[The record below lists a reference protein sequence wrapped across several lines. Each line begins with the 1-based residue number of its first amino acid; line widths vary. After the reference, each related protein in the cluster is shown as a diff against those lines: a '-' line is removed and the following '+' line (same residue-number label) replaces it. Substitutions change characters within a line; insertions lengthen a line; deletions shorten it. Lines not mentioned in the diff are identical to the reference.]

1 MPIGFKI
8 RLQTFFES
16 KTLLKIC
23 LLARKV
29 LILLFDSNLT
39 KDQWWRSAGIAR
51 LCFFIFFWFEK
62 FLSRN
67 FMIDWISCQRI
78 PDKNWNARCSRIP
91 RDSFLS
97 VDVTHLW
104 ALRPEGLIRVT
115 TKTGKSARKLFGAL
129 PTRVWPLHP
138 TTKIKQFFSD
148 IYHMTSRARW
158 PRPFNALRWKS
169 FPRSWV
175 SKTQKNFIK

>member
-1 MPIGFKI
+1 MVVV
-8 RLQTFFES
+8 RRTCATLFFFS
-16 KTLLKIC
+16 
-23 LLARKV
+23 
-29 LILLFDSNLT
+29 
-39 KDQWWRSAGIAR
+39 
-51 LCFFIFFWFEK
+51 FWFEK

-67 FMIDWISCQRI
+67 FMIDRISCQNWI

-115 TKTGKSARKLFGAL
+115 TKTAKSARKLFGAL

-138 TTKIKQFFSD
+138 TKKIKQFFSD

-175 SKTQKNFIK
+175 SKTQKKNFIK

>member
-1 MPIGFKI
+1 
-8 RLQTFFES
+8 
-16 KTLLKIC
+16 
-23 LLARKV
+23 
-29 LILLFDSNLT
+29 
-39 KDQWWRSAGIAR
+39 
-51 LCFFIFFWFEK
+51 
-62 FLSRN
+62 
-67 FMIDWISCQRI
+67 MIDWISCQNWI

-115 TKTGKSARKLFGAL
+115 TKTAKSARKLFGAL

-138 TTKIKQFFSD
+138 TKKIKQFFSD

-175 SKTQKNFIK
+175 SKTQKKLYKVETEILLENSGDNPMSQKVRIWLKIFIRFSSFTF